1 MHRDKEL
8 HMKELSYWNAISEA
22 IAEEMKR
29 DETVFVIG
37 ENVQESP
44 FLVTKGL
51 VQQFGPDRV
60 MDAPLSELAIA
71 GATVGAAMAG
81 YRPICDLTFADFIY
95 CAADEVLMKAAQQY
109 FSHNAKVNVPCVF
122 LGVAG
127 AGFGNG
133 PEHSRIPAAMVM
145 NNPGLKLVMPSTPY
159 DAKGLMKAAIRDNNP
174 VCFFFHKKCM
184 PMKQEIPDEEYIIP
198 LGVADVKRVGS
209 DVTVVATSYMVHLAL
224 EAAKNL
230 EDIISVEVIDLR
242 SLVPL
247 DIDAIITSVKKTGR
261 VVVVDED
268 TECCGVA
275 AEIGQQIMER
285 AFDYLDA
292 PVARVCAANMPI
304 AGAAMEKYVIPQLA
318 QVQNAIEAAA
328 GSGFSA

>member
-1 MHRDKEL
+1 
-8 HMKELSYWNAISEA
+8 MKELMYWNAISEA
-22 IAEEMKR
+22 IAEEMQR
-29 DETVFVIG
+29 DETVFVMG

-51 VQQFGPDRV
+51 VEKFGPDRI

-71 GATVGAAMAG
+71 GAAVGAAMAG

-109 FSHNAKVNVPCVF
+109 FSHNAVVNVPCVF

-127 AGFGNG
+127 GGFGNG

-145 NNPGLKLVMPSTPY
+145 HNPGLKLVLPSNPY

-198 LGVADVKRVGS
+198 LGVAEIKRAGS

-224 EAAKNL
+224 EAAKKL
-230 EDIISVEVIDLR
+230 EGKISVEVIDPR
-242 SLVPL
+242 TLVPL
-247 DIDAIITSVKKTGR
+247 DMDTIIASVKKTGR

-285 AFDYLDA
+285 AFDYLDG
-292 PVARVCAANMPI
+292 PVTRVCAANMPI
-304 AGAAMEKYVIPQLA
+304 PGAAMERYAIPQLS
-318 QVQNAIEAAA
+318 QVVAAIESAV
-328 GSGFSA
+328 GSR

>member
-1 MHRDKEL
+1 
-8 HMKELSYWNAISEA
+8 MKELMYWNAISEA
-22 IAEEMKR
+22 IAEEMAR
-29 DETVFVIG
+29 DDKVFVIG

-44 FLVTKGL
+44 FLATKGL
-51 VQQFGPDRV
+51 VQKFGSDRV

-81 YRPICDLTFADFIY
+81 YRPVCDLTFADFIY

-109 FSHNAKVNVPCVF
+109 FIHNGEVSVPCVF
-122 LGVAG
+122 MGVAG
-127 AGFGNG
+127 GGFGNG

-145 NNPGLKLVMPSTPY
+145 HNPGLKLVLPSNPY

-198 LGVADVKRVGS
+198 LGKADIKRSGT
-209 DVTVVATSYMVHLAL
+209 DVTVVATSYMVNLAL
-224 EAAKNL
+224 EAAKQL
-230 EDIISVEVIDLR
+230 EGKVSAEIIDPR
-242 SLVPL
+242 TLVPL
-247 DIDAIITSVKKTGR
+247 DIDTIIESVKKTNR
-261 VVVVDED
+261 VVIIDED

-275 AEIGQQIMER
+275 AEIAQQIMER

-292 PVARVCAANMPI
+292 PVTRLCAANSPI
-304 AGAAMEKYVIPQLA
+304 AGAAMEKYVIPQLP
-318 QVQNAIEAAA
+318 QVIKAIETAA
-328 GSGFSA
+328 GL